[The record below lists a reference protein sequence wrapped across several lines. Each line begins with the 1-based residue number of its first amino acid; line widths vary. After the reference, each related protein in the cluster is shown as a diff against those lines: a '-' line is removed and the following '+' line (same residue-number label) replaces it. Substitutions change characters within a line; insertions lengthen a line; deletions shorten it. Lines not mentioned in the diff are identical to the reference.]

1 MSISDIEQQLIEAGR
16 EISVKDSD
24 DIPFT
29 DYDEFLNFEKAR
41 KVRIAS
47 AYDEALVNEFGGK
60 AEIIMH
66 YLLVWS
72 PVLFAIASI
81 VFSFI
86 LSNYWLLVG
95 VPLAILGFLLSTPAF
110 MKGIGSLIALGTLI
124 YFVYFVYSGK
134 YANAVIAGSYALS
147 NFFVCVAREQC
158 RMIIHETI
166 IQSEPIFVWLYKNER
181 ILIKEEE

>member
-1 MSISDIEQQLIEAGR
+1 MSISNIEQQLIEAGR
-16 EISVKDSD
+16 KISVKDSD
-24 DIPFT
+24 DIPFS

-47 AYDEALVNEFGGK
+47 AYDGDLVNEFGGK

-95 VPLAILGFLLSTPAF
+95 VPLAILGFLLSSPAF
-110 MKGIGSLIALGTLI
+110 MKGIGSLIALGTLNL
-124 YFVYFVYSGK
+124 FCLLCFTQV
-134 YANAVIAGSYALS
+134 NM
-147 NFFVCVAREQC
+147 
-158 RMIIHETI
+158 RM
-166 IQSEPIFVWLYKNER
+166 P
-181 ILIKEEE
+181 